1 VNVTRGK
8 VTDWRA
14 LSLLEAEQPTAL
26 EVAGG
31 VGFAFGAFVALPL
44 LVLLSGTLLGGLQS
58 LFGTSTDELPPAPI
72 EVIETRFVRLGKK
85 RPQRRLPTKEVP
97 AAQQSARVPTAPDS
111 SAATPVPS
119 TTPDKGLAKSKK
131 KKNQEDDLLSALGER
146 AGAISDMRKG
156 PELEGD
162 PEGILEGTKSE
173 GDEKDI
179 YLGKLY
185 SYFRRGW
192 QVPTVISTDELQS
205 LTCVVALQVTDDGRV
220 GDYEIKRPSGNEA
233 FDESVRR
240 RLSQA
245 EGAALPKPPDSVAD
259 QVLGE
264 TISLRFFGRH
274 AR

>member
-1 VNVTRGK
+1 MANGK

-14 LSLLEAEQPTAL
+14 LSLLETEQPTPV
-26 EVAGG
+26 EIAGG
-31 VGFAFGAFVALPL
+31 VGFAFAVFILLPL
-44 LVLLSGTLLGGLQS
+44 LVVLSGHLLSGMQA
-58 LFGTSTDELPPAPI
+58 LFGGGADDLPPPPI

-85 RPQRRLPTKEVP
+85 RPERRLPSKEVP
-97 AAQQSARVPTAPDS
+97 AVQQSAPRPTAPDS
-111 SAATPVPS
+111 AAAAPVPS
-119 TTPDKGLAKSKK
+119 GKKEKGLAKPTER
-131 KKNQEDDLLSALGER
+131 QRREETDLLAALGER
-146 AGAISDMRKG
+146 AGAISDLRKG

-162 PEGILEGTKSE
+162 PEGIVEGTKSS

-192 QVPTVISTDELQS
+192 QVPSVIPLDELEQ
-205 LTCVVALQVTDDGRV
+205 LTCVVELSISEDGRV
-220 GDYEIKRPSGNEA
+220 GGHEIKRSSGNEA

-245 EGAALPKPPDSVAD
+245 EGAALPQPPESVAS

>member
-1 VNVTRGK
+1 MTEGEVS
-8 VTDWRA
+8 DWRA
-14 LSLLEAEQPTAL
+14 LSLLETEQPSAI
-26 EVAGG
+26 EIAGG
-31 VGFAFGAFVALPL
+31 VGFAFATFILLPT
-44 LVLLSGTLLGGLQS
+44 LVLLSGFLLEGMQS
-58 LFGTSTDELPPAPI
+58 VFGFGPDELAPPPI

-85 RPQRRLPTKEVP
+85 RPQRRLPSKEVP
-97 AAQQSARVPTAPDS
+97 AAQQSARVPTAPES
-111 SAATPVPS
+111 SAAAAVPS
-119 TTPDKGLAKSKK
+119 GKTDKGLAKPTKK
-131 KKNQEDDLLSALGER
+131 RQREEEDLLATLGER
-146 AGAISDMRKG
+146 AGAISDLRKG

-162 PEGILEGTKSE
+162 PEGIVEGTKST

-192 QVPTVISTDELQS
+192 QVPSLISADELDK
-205 LTCVVALQVTDDGRV
+205 LACVVDLSITDDGRV
-220 GDYEIKRPSGNEA
+220 GDYEIKRSSGNEA

-245 EGAALPKPPDSVAD
+245 KGAGLPEPPASVAD